1 MNKAPKVSSEDT
13 NYLGYIVSVFG
24 EMCEPISRTAALYYR
39 NAHASFKFK
48 VRVKVTTYQKGI
60 PGSRVTFAEHVIKP
74 GAANKVKIGCPIP
87 FHYTNSVGYSF
98 TYELVSTT
106 KV

>member
-1 MNKAPKVSSEDT
+1 MKKTPKVSSDDT
-13 NYLGYIVSVFG
+13 NYLSYIVAVFG
-24 EMCEPISRTAALYYR
+24 EICQPISRTAALYYL

-87 FHYTNSVGYSF
+87 FHYTNHVGHSF
-98 TYELVSTT
+98 VYELVSAI